1 MAMTVWIPET
11 QTSNHKYQ
19 SLNYTVIKEDLWHL
33 PRVCKNVHTN
43 TESHKWFFF
52 LGGISYL
59 NGFYNFPLFSFIVSF
74 YFLMFSVS
82 LTHEILSPLICNMLW
97 EVAWLS
103 TCVCA
108 CDFIL
113 YIFLKI
119 ML

>member
-52 LGGISYL
+52 GGGSAIW
-59 NGFYNFPLFSFIVSF
+59 
-74 YFLMFSVS
+74 M
-82 LTHEILSPLICNMLW
+82 
-97 EVAWLS
+97 
-103 TCVCA
+103 
-108 CDFIL
+108 DFI
-113 YIFLKI
+113 IFLSSPSLWAFI
-119 ML
+119 F